1 MKYEDQK
8 QVVRP
13 RVAKIGEAATMLA
26 VCEKTVR
33 RLVDRG
39 KLRRIQGIRR
49 VLIPLSEIEK
59 FLAG

>member
-13 RVAKIGEAATMLA
+13 RVVKIGEAATMLA

-39 KLRRIQGIRR
+39 KLRRIHGIRR
-49 VLIPLSEIEK
+49 VLIPISEIEK